1 MRRFMTKRVALIG
14 VVGALL
20 VGGAAYAGLTLTGT
34 GTGSGTTTG
43 GTPGTAPVSISVH
56 IAPTP
61 ALVPGGSST
70 VTFNGTNA
78 GTSPVK
84 VTTISF
90 VSVTSAD
97 PGCQN
102 LINTAALGANAVQFS
117 MPTVAENQVVPP
129 SSTIGFTALGTLSW
143 ANWVT
148 PFQDQ
153 SACVGKPLTLN
164 VATP

>member
-1 MRRFMTKRVALIG
+1 MRRFMTKKAAVIG

-34 GTGSGTTTG
+34 GTGSGNTTG
-43 GTPGTAPVSISVH
+43 GTPGTAPVTISVH
-56 IAPTP
+56 IASTP
-61 ALVPGGSST
+61 AIVPGASAT
-70 VTFNGTNA
+70 VTFDGTNA

-97 PGCQN
+97 AGCQN
-102 LINTAALGANAVQFS
+102 LINTAPLGANAVQFS
-117 MPTVAENQVVPP
+117 MPTVTENQVVPP
-129 SSTIGFTALGTLSW
+129 TSTVGFTALGTLSW

-153 SACVGKPLTLN
+153 SACVGKTLTLN
-164 VATP
+164 VTTP